1 MRVLPFLVLFLLP
14 ACATTTDE
22 LFTKANFSGDF
33 TAVNARLEAENEI
46 ETGQPN
52 CRDGMVLVCETSYTE
67 TCSCVPNHRFHD
79 RYRDS
84 LSRRGNKNRH

>member
-1 MRVLPFLVLFLLP
+1 MRALPFFVLFLLP

-22 LFTKANFSGDF
+22 LFTKANISGDF

-52 CRDGMVLVCETSYTE
+52 CRGGMVLVCETAHAE

-79 RYRDS
+79 RYGES
-84 LSRRGNKNRH
+84 LTRRGIKNRY

>member
-1 MRVLPFLVLFLLP
+1 MRALPFFVLFLLP

-46 ETGQPN
+46 ETGPAN
-52 CRDGMVLVCETSYTE
+52 CRDGWVLVCETAHRE
-67 TCSCVPNHRFHD
+67 TCSCVPIHRFHD
-79 RYRDS
+79 RYRES
-84 LSRRGNKNRH
+84 LTRRGINKRY